1 MRTRTSTIFTTI
13 RAEGGLLPASLLQ
26 RIADGDGA
34 LTGLTPE
41 DYHLI
46 PGERLNE
53 VINRSWNRA
62 LAAWESF
69 KHAREHLPESDAGTT
84 VTRERWLLP
93 LFQELGYG
101 RLQISRAIEIEGKS
115 YPVSHF
121 WEQTPIHLISFRFDP
136 DRRTPG
142 AAGASRT
149 SPHGLVQEFLN
160 RSDDHLWAFLSNG
173 LTLRILRDNVSLTR
187 QAFVEFDLDAMM
199 EGEVYADFA
208 VLWLLCHQSRVEAPR
223 PEECW
228 LEKWCQY
235 VQKQG
240 IPALEKMRN
249 GVEKAIASLGRGFIS
264 YPANRDLRDALYQ
277 GGLDKQEFYRQL
289 LRVVYRLIF
298 LFVAEDRDLLFHPDA
313 DPKAR
318 ETYARFYSV
327 SRLRRLAERRHGSKH
342 VDLGRMLFLVFSRLG
357 DDTGCPIL
365 GLPALGSF
373 LWSADATAHLNG
385 CDISNA
391 DLLAAIRELSFT
403 QEGRVRRPVDYK
415 NLGAE
420 ELGSIYESLLELHPD
435 INADAG
441 TFELTTAAG
450 HERKTTGSY
459 YTPTSLITCLL
470 DSSLDPVLDD
480 ACRKENPEQA
490 ILNLKVCDR
499 ACGSGH
505 FLVAAAHRM
514 AKRLAAVRSG
524 DNEPAPDAVRTALR
538 DVIGHCIYGVDIN
551 PMSVELCKVSLWLE
565 SLEPGKP
572 LSFLDHHIQ
581 CGNSL
586 LGTTPALL
594 KGGIPDD
601 AFKPIEGDDAD
612 YCKKY
617 KAINKQERK
626 RKQMSLLAHDT
637 RPWEQLGN
645 LATSLV
651 NLDGIDDAN
660 IAGVKEKQQR
670 YAEFVRSSGYEYGQL
685 LADAWCAA
693 FVWHKRED
701 ENRSYP
707 ITEEIFRKIE
717 YSPHSV
723 PGWLKEE
730 VKHLA
735 GHYRFFHWHL
745 AFPDVFRV
753 PLPGETP
760 DNEQA
765 GWCGGFDVQ
774 LGNPP
779 WERIK
784 IQEKEWF
791 AERRPDIAN
800 ARNAAERRK
809 MIEQLRTDD
818 PSLYAAF
825 RDDLRTADGEG
836 RLIRD
841 TGLYPLTA
849 RGDINTYAIFAE
861 GFLTHLSPTGRAGFI
876 VPSGIATDDST
887 KAFFDEIASNN
898 RLASMISF
906 ENEEFIFRAVH
917 HSFRF
922 CLLTL
927 TGTRN
932 MCSQP
937 DFVFF
942 ARGVPQ
948 IADHRRHFSLTAAD
962 IRLLNPNTRTCSIF
976 RSQHDAEL
984 TKKIYRRVP
993 ILINESK
1000 EEASNPWGINF
1011 MTMFHMANDSNL
1023 FRTSSQLMNDG
1034 LTRIGATWQNEK
1046 GNTWLPLYEAK
1057 MIHQFDHRWATYEDD
1072 GNDSRD
1078 LTDAEKQNPSC
1089 EPLPRYWVEEREVYL
1104 SVANLPKGLLS
1115 ALRDRNPEL
1124 IALSMAHWM
1133 FSHWLLTDVGP
1144 SIEQIMGNLFPS
1156 WVRFVERYPF
1166 ARSFAPT
1173 QLGLAGNNPPCLKPL
1188 GPEFLPAEPIDKIH
1202 DDDRKSTAWYA
1213 ADPKVVNSYLD
1224 FMSQFSLCFSS
1235 ETRID
1240 TVDDVVSMAEFCL
1253 KQAVPRWFLS
1263 FRDVTSAHVLRTV
1276 IPSMIPCV
1284 GVGHTA
1290 PIIMTTLKTPFVAAL
1305 IANLCSLTLDF
1316 IARQKVGGNH
1326 LTYSYLRQF
1335 PILSPS
1341 SYSAEHLDYIVPRV
1355 LELTYTSESL
1365 RPWAEDLGYQ
1375 GEPFPWN
1382 PERRAVL
1389 RAELDA
1395 YYAMLYGLDR
1405 DELRYILDP
1414 ADVMGEDYPSET
1426 FRVLKNNEMRL
1437 FGEYRTRRLILESF
1451 DALMARPA
1459 VAAPVFHL
1467 EDETSYPGNDWERAT
1482 CAFTLAL
1489 VGNAEQDTD
1498 GLLTALVMA
1507 ANPDLCAKFL
1517 PENQQAQFRALVAS
1531 APQALFT
1538 STQKQLDLRML
1549 SAHLANLQAITRAP
1563 SRDRGEIIR
1572 TGSAFDQECINLSA
1586 DSYQQLAGLVLTA
1599 LAEFKSRSSQEV
1611 AKAELLQLKET
1622 MVRAA
1627 A

>member
-13 RAEGGLLPASLLQ
+13 HAEGGLLPASLLQ
-26 RIADGDGA
+26 RIADGDGD

-69 KHAREHLPESDAGTT
+69 RHAREHLPESDAGTT

-101 RLQISRAIEIEGKS
+101 RLQTSRAIEIEGKN

-121 WEQTPIHLISFRFDP
+121 WEQTPIHLVSFRLDP

-142 AAGASRT
+142 ATGASRT

-240 IPALEKMRN
+240 IPALEKMRD

-264 YPANRDLRDALYQ
+264 YHANRELRDALYQ

-318 ETYARFYSV
+318 ETYTRFYSV
-327 SRLRRLAERRHGSKH
+327 TRLRRLAERRHGSKH

-357 DDTGCPIL
+357 DDTGCPVL

-373 LWSADATAHLNG
+373 LWSAEATAHLNG

-391 DLLAAIRELSFT
+391 DVLAAIRELSFT

-420 ELGSIYESLLELHPD
+420 ELGSIYESLLELHPE

-459 YTPTSLITCLL
+459 YTHTSLITCLL
-470 DSSLDPVLDD
+470 YSTLDPVLDE
-480 ACRKENPEQA
+480 ACRKENPEKA
-490 ILNLKVCDR
+490 ILTLKVCDP

-505 FLVAAAHRM
+505 FLVAAAHWM

-572 LSFLDHHIQ
+572 LSFLDHHIR

-586 LGTTPALL
+586 LGVMPALL
-594 KGGIPDD
+594 SKGIPDD
-601 AFKPIEGDDAD
+601 AFKPIDGDDAD

-626 RKQMSLLAHDT
+626 QKQMSLLGHDSQ
-637 RPWEQLGN
+637 PWEHLGN
-645 LATSLV
+645 LVAGLLS
-651 NLDGIDDAN
+651 IDDVDDQS
-660 IAGVKEKQQR
+660 IAGIRERQR
-670 YAEFVRSSGYEYGQL
+670 RYDELVRSSGYAFGHF
-685 LADAWCAA
+685 LADSWCAA
-693 FVWHKRED
+693 FIWNKSD
-701 ENRSYP
+701 DPNLSYP
-707 ITEEIFRKIE
+707 ITEEIFRNIE
-717 YSPHSV
+717 HNPFSV
-723 PGWLKEE
+723 PTWLKEE
-730 VKHLA
+730 VLRLA
-735 GHYRFFHWHL
+735 QQFQFFHWHL
-745 AFPDVFRV
+745 EFPSVFR
-753 PLPGETP
+753 LPMQGEQP
-760 DNEQA
+760 DNKA
-765 GWCGGFDVQ
+765 TGWCGGFDVI

-779 WERIK
+779 WDE
-784 IQEKEWF
+784 IQFEETAWF
-791 AERRPDIAN
+791 A
-800 ARNAAERRK
+800 
-809 MIEQLRTDD
+809 
-818 PSLYAAF
+818 S
-825 RDDLRTADGEG
+825 RD
-836 RLIRD
+836 
-841 TGLYPLTA
+841 
-849 RGDINTYAIFAE
+849 
-861 GFLTHLSPTGRAGFI
+861 S
-876 VPSGIATDDST
+876 
-887 KAFFDEIASNN
+887 EIASATSADERSRKISELRDTYPELFNDYRSAVRFIEATKGLVRN
-898 RLASMISF
+898 SGTYPNGSHGKLNTYVLFTELNARLVAPSGMVGCVIPTGLATDKSTQYLF
-906 ENEEFIFRAVH
+906 EALMAPGRIRSLYDFVNEKPFFPEVRPH
-917 HSFRF
+917 QHF

-927 TGTRN
+927 GKPAGAEAMT
-932 MCSQP
+932 
-937 DFVFF
+937 DFTAFLVDT
-942 ARGVPQ
+942 PQ
-948 IADHRRHFSLTAAD
+948 LTDDNLHFELNWKEVVE
-962 IRLLNPNTRTCSIF
+962 LNPEGRTLTLFPSKNHADVF
-976 RSQHDAEL
+976 RIIASQHYPLGNQTNEGDWEADFRQGTYNMASASGLFKSCLQLADAGYDVSNICRVRASGQGNFVPLFDAKMARQYEWRAASL
-984 TKKIYRRVP
+984 DFSGNQFRKI
-993 ILINESK
+993 SK
-1000 EEASNPWGINF
+1000 EESSLEELQDPSFIPIPTYWVPENDSEERLRGWSHNWLLGFKEVTGTTSTRMAAFAIVPRWGIAHKFPLVSVVGGAREHAVMLAWFNSLLVEYVLRQR
-1011 MTMFHMANDSNL
+1011 MQGVS
-1023 FRTSSQLMNDG
+1023 
-1034 LTRIGATWQNEK
+1034 LTWHLLKQMPTPSKERVQNECLWSH
-1046 GNTWLPLYEAK
+1046 GESLEVWISL
-1057 MIHQFDHRWATYEDD
+1057 RV
-1072 GNDSRD
+1072 
-1078 LTDAEKQNPSC
+1078 AE
-1089 EPLPRYWVEEREVYL
+1089 L
-1104 SVANLPKGLLS
+1104 SVTAWPL
-1115 ALRDRNPEL
+1115 
-1124 IALSMAHWM
+1124 
-1133 FSHWLLTDVGP
+1133 
-1144 SIEQIMGNLFPS
+1144 
-1156 WVRFVERYPF
+1156 VEF
-1166 ARSFAPT
+1166 A
-1173 QLGLAGNNPPCLKPL
+1173 QELGLAPL
-1188 GPEFLPAEPIDKIH
+1188 PF
-1202 DDDRKSTAWYA
+1202 RYA
-1213 ADPKVVNSYLD
+1213 
-1224 FMSQFSLCFSS
+1224 
-1235 ETRID
+1235 
-1240 TVDDVVSMAEFCL
+1240 
-1253 KQAVPRWFLS
+1253 
-1263 FRDVTSAHVLRTV
+1263 
-1276 IPSMIPCV
+1276 
-1284 GVGHTA
+1284 
-1290 PIIMTTLKTPFVAAL
+1290 
-1305 IANLCSLTLDF
+1305 
-1316 IARQKVGGNH
+1316 
-1326 LTYSYLRQF
+1326 
-1335 PILSPS
+1335 
-1341 SYSAEHLDYIVPRV
+1341 
-1355 LELTYTSESL
+1355 
-1365 RPWAEDLGYQ
+1365 
-1375 GEPFPWN
+1375 
-1382 PERRAVL
+1382 PERRTL
-1389 RAELDA
+1389 LQAELDA
-1395 YYAMLYGLDR
+1395 AWFQITRLNRDQVEFVLDYLEKVR
-1405 DELRYILDP
+1405 ASD
-1414 ADVMGEDYPSET
+1414 
-1426 FRVLKNNEMRL
+1426 MRAC
-1437 FGEYRTRRLILESF
+1437 GEYRTKRLVLEAY
-1451 DALMARPA
+1451 DRMGEAIATGGMYETMLVPPPA
-1459 VAAPVFHL
+1459 DPSMTHSVAQFGIPRIDDDNA
-1467 EDETSYPGNDWERAT
+1467 YPGNDWERAT

-1531 APQALFT
+1531 VPQALFT
-1538 STQKQLDLRML
+1538 SARKQLDLRML

-1572 TGSAFDQECINLSA
+1572 TGSTFDQECINLSA

>member
-26 RIADGDGA
+26 RIADGDGD

-101 RLQISRAIEIEGKS
+101 RLQTSRAIEIEGKS

-121 WEQTPIHLISFRFDP
+121 WEQTPIHLVSFRLDP

-264 YPANRDLRDALYQ
+264 YPANRELRDALYQ

-637 RPWEQLGN
+637 QPWEQLGN

-717 YSPHSV
+717 FSPHSV
-723 PGWLKEE
+723 PGWLKDE
-730 VKHLA
+730 VKRLA

-753 PLPGETP
+753 PLPGETL
-760 DNEQA
+760 DNDRA

-779 WERIK
+779 WEVSQLSEI
-784 IQEKEWF
+784 EYF
-791 AERRPDIAN
+791 AER
-800 ARNAAERRK
+800 
-809 MIEQLRTDD
+809 D
-818 PSLYAAF
+818 PSIAALPGAARKAAISRLKDENPYLWNRYLGDK
-825 RDDLRTADGEG
+825 RDSEATNSF
-836 RLIRD
+836 IRN

-849 RGDINTYAIFAE
+849 VGKLNTYALFAE
-861 GFLTHLSPTGRAGFI
+861 GYLTHLSPTGRSGFI

-887 KAFFDEIASNN
+887 KAYFDEIASNN
-898 RLASMISF
+898 RIASLFDF
-906 ENEEFIFRAVH
+906 ENRDAIFPGVH
-917 HSFRF
+917 RSYKF

-927 TGTRN
+927 GRNIPQADFSFFVTSTG
-932 MCSQP
+932 QLH
-937 DFVFF
+937 D
-942 ARGVPQ
+942 Q
-948 IADHRRHFSLTAAD
+948 RRRFTLSAAD
-962 IRLLNPNTRTCSIF
+962 IKLLNPNTRTCPVF
-976 RSQHDAEL
+976 RSQRDAEL
-984 TKKIYRRVP
+984 TKKIYHSVSVF
-993 ILINESK
+993 I
-1000 EEASNPWGINF
+1000 EEGKGEAGNSWNVTLRQGLFN
-1011 MTMFHMANDSNL
+1011 MTSDSHL
-1023 FRTSSQLMNDG
+1023 FRTHEQLAVADG
-1034 LTRIGATWQNEK
+1034 RLD
-1046 GNTWLPLYEAK
+1046 GNIWRMPDGNRLLPLYEAK
-1057 MIHQFDHRWATYEDD
+1057 MVHQFDHRWVTYEIT
-1072 GNDSRD
+1072 GSDSRD
-1078 LTDAEKQNPSC
+1078 MSEVEKKSPSS
-1089 EPLPRYWVEEREVYL
+1089 EPLSRYWVAATDIEEALEERNWE
-1104 SVANLPKGLLS
+1104 
-1115 ALRDRNPEL
+1115 
-1124 IALSMAHWM
+1124 HQ
-1133 FSHWLLTDVGP
+1133 WLLGWRDICRATDERTVIAGVVPRTAVGDTFLL
-1144 SIEQIMGNLFPS
+1144 MFPN
-1156 WVRFVERYPF
+1156 V
-1166 ARSFAPT
+1166 
-1173 QLGLAGNNPPCLKPL
+1173 
-1188 GPEFLPAEPIDKIH
+1188 
-1202 DDDRKSTAWYA
+1202 
-1213 ADPKVVNSYLD
+1213 
-1224 FMSQFSLCFSS
+1224 S
-1235 ETRID
+1235 ETRHI
-1240 TVDDVVSMAEFCL
+1240 ACL
-1253 KQAVPRWFLS
+1253 LGEQNSIVH
-1263 FRDVTSAHVLRTV
+1263 D
-1276 IPSMIPCV
+1276 
-1284 GVGHTA
+1284 
-1290 PIIMTTLKTPFVAAL
+1290 FV
-1305 IANLCSLTLDF
+1305 
-1316 IARQKVGGNH
+1316 ARQKIGGTH
-1326 LTYSYLRQF
+1326 LKYHVKKQITNLPPSTYSADDLNF
-1335 PILSPS
+1335 IF
-1341 SYSAEHLDYIVPRV
+1341 PRV

-1365 RPWAEDLGYQ
+1365 RSWAEDLGYQ

-1414 ADVMGEDYPSET
+1414 SDVMGEDYPSET
-1426 FRVLKNNEMRL
+1426 FRVLKNNEMRQ
-1437 FGEYRTRRLILESF
+1437 FGEYRTRRLVLESY
-1451 DALMARPA
+1451 DALMARTS

-1498 GLLTALVMA
+1498 SLLTALVLA

-1517 PENQQAQFRALVAS
+1517 PENQQAQFRALVDS
-1531 APQALFT
+1531 TSQALFA

-1563 SRDRGEIIR
+1563 ARDRGEIIR
-1572 TGSAFDQECINLSA
+1572 KGSAFDQECINLSA
-1586 DSYQQLAGLVLTA
+1586 ASYQQLAGQVLTA

-1611 AKAELLQLKET
+1611 AKAELLQQKEK
-1622 MVRAA
+1622 MVRIAA
-1627 A
+1627 

>member
-26 RIADGDGA
+26 RIADGDGD

-69 KHAREHLPESDAGTT
+69 RHAREHLPESDAGTT

-101 RLQISRAIEIEGKS
+101 RLQINRAIEIEGKS

-121 WEQTPIHLISFRFDP
+121 WEQTPIHLVSFKLDP

-223 PEECW
+223 LEECW

-327 SRLRRLAERRHGSKH
+327 SRLRRLAERRYGSKH

-420 ELGSIYESLLELHPD
+420 ELGSIYESLLELHPE

-470 DSSLDPVLDD
+470 DSALDPVLDD

-490 ILNLKVCDR
+490 ILNLKVCDP

-505 FLVAAAHRM
+505 FLVAASHRI
-514 AKRLAAVRSG
+514 AKRLAAVRTG
-524 DNEPAPDAVRTALR
+524 DDEPSPDAMRAALR
-538 DVIGHCIYGVDIN
+538 DIIGHCIYGVDIN

-601 AFKPIEGDDAD
+601 AFKPIEGDDAN

-637 RPWEQLGN
+637 KPWEQLGN

-660 IAGVKEKQQR
+660 IAGIKEKQQR

-693 FVWHKRED
+693 FVWQKRED

-717 YSPHSV
+717 YSPHSI
-723 PGWLKEE
+723 PGWLKDE
-730 VKHLA
+730 VKRLA
-735 GHYRFFHWHL
+735 SHYRFFHWHL

-753 PLPGETP
+753 PDKGELP
-760 DNEQA
+760 DNELT
-765 GWCGGFDVQ
+765 GWCGGFD
-774 LGNPP
+774 LHIGNPP
-779 WERIK
+779 WERVK
-784 IQEKEWF
+784 LQEEEFF
-791 AERRPDIAN
+791 ASRNPLIAN
-800 ARNAAERRK
+800 AKNAAARK
-809 MIEQLRTDD
+809 KLIAELPETDPYLAQEWSTAVGIAGNESKFLRL
-818 PSLYAAF
+818 S
-825 RDDLRTADGEG
+825 G
-836 RLIRD
+836 R
-841 TGLYPLTA
+841 YPLGGV
-849 RGDINTYAIFAE
+849 GDVNTYAVFADL
-861 GFLTHLSPTGRAGFI
+861 FRQSINQR
-876 VPSGIATDDST
+876 GIAALLLPNGLVTGFT
-887 KAFFDEIASNN
+887 YRAFLRHLLQSHT
-898 RLASMISF
+898 LASFYGF
-906 ENEEFIFRAVH
+906 ENEDKIFPDVH
-917 HSFRF
+917 NETKFGIITMTGQLRPVIKPWFTAHLRQPHQVHD
-922 CLLTL
+922 LL
-927 TGTRN
+927 
-932 MCSQP
+932 
-937 DFVFF
+937 
-942 ARGVPQ
+942 
-948 IADHRRHFSLTAAD
+948 RRYSLTAEQIEA
-962 IRLLNPNTRTCSIF
+962 INPNTLNLPAF
-976 RSQHDAEL
+976 RWTSDAEVAAAIHAAAPVL
-984 TKKIYRRVP
+984 IRRYDDGRV
-993 ILINESK
+993 E
-1000 EEASNPWGINF
+1000 NPWQVNF
-1011 MTMFHMANDSNL
+1011 RTLFHMANDSGL
-1023 FRTSSQLMNDG
+1023 FLDHSDVGPLILERRGAMAILSDG
-1034 LTRIGATWQNEK
+1034 RELY
-1046 GNTWLPLYEAK
+1046 PLYEGK
-1057 MIHQFDHRWATYEDD
+1057 MLWHFDHRYGTYF
-1072 GNDSRD
+1072 GQ
-1078 LTDAEKQNPSC
+1078 TEKQSNKGVLPHVDDQAHNNPDFC
-1089 EPLPRYWVEEREVYL
+1089 IQPRYWVDSNNVNESLDNDAGRE
-1104 SVANLPKGLLS
+1104 
-1115 ALRDRNPEL
+1115 
-1124 IALSMAHWM
+1124 
-1133 FSHWLLTDVGP
+1133 WLLAWRDVGP
-1144 SIEQIMGNLFPS
+1144 TERSFIISPIPKVGAGDTLYVLSSSLVPRMIAALCAIMSSLVLDYDARQKSNRMKYFVVEQLAVLHPNIVIESCSWIGIPVYEWLAIRTLELSYTNYEMSAFAYELECNTQPFRWNSERRATLKAEIDAAVMHLYQLTRTQAEWLIDSFAVLRKYEERDFGEFKTRRLVLEIYDAIAEAKRTGTQYVSSLIPPAADPSLCHSIQQFS
-1156 WVRFVERYPF
+1156 DVYPF
-1166 ARSFAPT
+1166 AISNVEY
-1173 QLGLAGNNPPCLKPL
+1173 GN
-1188 GPEFLPAEPIDKIH
+1188 A
-1202 DDDRKSTAWYA
+1202 
-1213 ADPKVVNSYLD
+1213 
-1224 FMSQFSLCFSS
+1224 
-1235 ETRID
+1235 
-1240 TVDDVVSMAEFCL
+1240 
-1253 KQAVPRWFLS
+1253 
-1263 FRDVTSAHVLRTV
+1263 
-1276 IPSMIPCV
+1276 
-1284 GVGHTA
+1284 
-1290 PIIMTTLKTPFVAAL
+1290 
-1305 IANLCSLTLDF
+1305 
-1316 IARQKVGGNH
+1316 
-1326 LTYSYLRQF
+1326 
-1335 PILSPS
+1335 
-1341 SYSAEHLDYIVPRV
+1341 
-1355 LELTYTSESL
+1355 
-1365 RPWAEDLGYQ
+1365 
-1375 GEPFPWN
+1375 
-1382 PERRAVL
+1382 
-1389 RAELDA
+1389 
-1395 YYAMLYGLDR
+1395 
-1405 DELRYILDP
+1405 
-1414 ADVMGEDYPSET
+1414 
-1426 FRVLKNNEMRL
+1426 
-1437 FGEYRTRRLILESF
+1437 
-1451 DALMARPA
+1451 
-1459 VAAPVFHL
+1459 
-1467 EDETSYPGNDWERAT
+1467 YPGNDWERAT

-1489 VGNAEQDTD
+1489 VGNAEQDID
-1498 GLLTALVMA
+1498 SLLTALILA

-1517 PENQQAQFRALVAS
+1517 PENQQAQFRAIVAS
-1531 APQALFT
+1531 TPQALLA

-1549 SAHLANLQAITRAP
+1549 STHLANLQAITRAP

-1586 DSYQQLAGLVLTA
+1586 ASYQQLAGQVLTA
-1599 LAEFKSRSSQEV
+1599 LTEFRSRSSQEV